1 MSISLDFITGVML
14 GIEFFDKDE
23 MFETGGG
30 MILDLFI
37 VRILVEKTL

>member
-1 MSISLDFITGVML
+1 MSISLDFIIGVML
-14 GIEFFDKDE
+14 GIEFFGKDE
-23 MFETGGG
+23 MFETEGG